1 MGEGD
6 SDRFDMLLGI
16 VQVGP
21 TPHARCVAHLELHE
35 RMHLTHRVSQ
45 WGVPRGV
52 GIVAPARSQGYKS
65 WVVAVLN
72 QGRDQGSLIWSVRDV
87 PVPETKRTEGNS
99 GYGSYNSP
107 LLTKNFILEICNT
120 NPN

>member
-1 MGEGD
+1 M
-6 SDRFDMLLGI
+6 
-16 VQVGP
+16 GP
-21 TPHARCVAHLELHE
+21 TPQARCVAHLELHE

-87 PVPETKRTEGNS
+87 PVPKLNVRRAIQGTGLTEIES
-99 GYGSYNSP
+99 DP
-107 LLTKNFILEICNT
+107 TPPKIPWIRQ
-120 NPN
+120 